1 MACLLLNGYATKTK
15 KRRFFMKRYIF
26 ALLVTGIAFTL
37 TAMDFPG
44 NMGARPAEAC
54 GYGEGGGQGY
64 VPQRRDQ
71 GNAYAARPALT
82 QDQAR
87 QIIEKHVTSLNP
99 ALKVGPMNDAGELYE
114 AEIFSENNEVVQILG
129 VDKRSG
135 RLVLI
140 N

>member
-1 MACLLLNGYATKTK
+1 
-15 KRRFFMKRYIF
+15 MKRYIL
-26 ALLVTGIAFTL
+26 ALFTAGAVLAL
-37 TAMDFPG
+37 TAIDLPWD
-44 NMGARPAEAC
+44 MGTRLAGAC

-64 VPQRRDQ
+64 VPQRRDE

-82 QDQAR
+82 IEQAR
-87 QIIEKHVTSLNP
+87 QIVEQHVTKLN
-99 ALKVGPMNDAGELYE
+99 ATLKVGPMNDAGELFE
-114 AEIFSENNEVVQILG
+114 AKIFSKDNEVVQIIG

>member
-1 MACLLLNGYATKTK
+1 
-15 KRRFFMKRYIF
+15 MKRYIIVIL
-26 ALLVTGIAFTL
+26 ATGVVLSLMAVNL
-37 TAMDFPG
+37 PG
-44 NMGARPAEAC
+44 NVGPRPASAC

-64 VPQRRDQ
+64 VPQRRDE

-82 QDQAR
+82 VEQAR
-87 QIIEKHVTSLNP
+87 QIIEQHVTSLNP

-114 AEIFSENNEVVQILG
+114 AEILSEKNETVQVLG

>member
-1 MACLLLNGYATKTK
+1 
-15 KRRFFMKRYIF
+15 MKRYLITFFVTSVVLTMF
-26 ALLVTGIAFTL
+26 AIDL
-37 TAMDFPG
+37 PG
-44 NMGARPAEAC
+44 NMGPRPAGAC

-64 VPQRRDQ
+64 VPQRRDE

-82 QDQAR
+82 EEQAR
-87 QIIEKHVTSLNP
+87 KIIEQHVTSLNP

-114 AEIFSENNEVVQILG
+114 AEIFSEKNEVVQVLG